1 MDTTDPDA
9 ALVVAKVRAS
19 HWFDPEPP
27 STLTTVSLISKQTV
41 LNRIAESPLLAP
53 LLLSNDSPTA
63 SQYTAAQEFLELHNA
78 RRSKI
83 RIERS
88 EVEFAIRA
96 LSGVAALKATRLVL
110 IEAEHVMRAQICL
123 LRAIMSPIR
132 RVPPEIIQEIF
143 LLLTP
148 SLDLRYPPHD
158 PSPILK
164 VRTPWY
170 LGHICRS
177 WRDIAL
183 SLGLLWSVFDIDVSD
198 IHPNEPCDSIHLRRA
213 ITCRLQRSAHAPIS
227 IRVRHRT
234 SDGLN
239 HTTELL
245 NMFAKHVHR
254 FKRLDLES
262 LPVDA
267 LNVLWQ
273 PSTKFDPLRS
283 LGPTD
288 NSVASRT
295 SFLCL
300 SNLTL
305 NHITLPMHP
314 QFCFPW
320 IQLLKYE
327 EAHCRW
333 PGGGSDRWSSYS
345 QLSNMIDLSIE
356 FGPQFSANPPA
367 DPLLLPRLRKARI
380 VLFGKQ
386 HFLHLFEM
394 PSLHTLIYEHCGH
407 SFSEDDNQ
415 APTIHL
421 PCSIRR
427 LRVLRIFVDG
437 DRSPHPSI
445 NFSNMLSASP
455 CLSVL
460 SISIPHLNVDTF
472 VTSLIPSEHRPPL
485 GQKLATVCLQGSR
498 FNNREDVDKMLQFR
512 FEPQTENVTCMR
524 SFALFRPEPRP
535 FREQMIQS
543 CVGFRRMGWAVKV
556 KDGVHDCTCDDESD
570 DSEVELTV
578 AYIEYLNGMFS
589 LV

>member
-164 VRTPWY
+164 
-170 LGHICRS
+170 
-177 WRDIAL
+177 
-183 SLGLLWSVFDIDVSD
+183 
-198 IHPNEPCDSIHLRRA
+198 
-213 ITCRLQRSAHAPIS
+213 RSAHAPIS

-273 PSTKFDPLRS
+273 PSTKIRPAAQ
-283 LGPTD
+283 P
-288 NSVASRT
+288 RT
-295 SFLCL
+295 NRQQCRIK
-300 SNLTL
+300 NL
-305 NHITLPMHP
+305 LPMSQQSHLKSHHP
-314 QFCFPW
+314 PDASS
-320 IQLLKYE
+320 ILLSMDTAFE
-327 EAHCRW
+327 VRRGSLPV
-333 PGGGSDRWSSYS
+333 PGGGSDRWSS
-345 QLSNMIDLSIE
+345 I
-356 FGPQFSANPPA
+356 GPQFSANPPA